1 MDRNEDLMA
10 QVTDY
15 DNSVQQTVLSD
26 HALAVHQQHH
36 HHHHQASARSF
47 SVSHL
52 LNLEHVPDFGDAA
65 SLGDGAGQNGALD
78 GGDDASS
85 GCYEGGS
92 EEGLT
97 PAQVKQRKKQRRNR
111 TTFNTAQLDAL
122 ERIFERTHYPDA
134 FLREELARKVDL
146 SEARVQVWFQN
157 RRAKFRRNE
166 RSHQAAKSSA
176 RRSAGN
182 VNGVSVEQPV
192 AARPCPVT
200 NPADFASWNPTTY
213 SRLAGTVSMAPGS
226 APTTLMNPCMVN
238 ADSAPGVGVGL
249 GIGPSL
255 ANLRLR
261 AREYSMHQI
270 PLM

>member
-1 MDRNEDLMA
+1 MVSVNDFE
-10 QVTDY
+10 
-15 DNSVQQTVLSD
+15 NSVHQTVLSD
-26 HALAVHQQHH
+26 ALQH
-36 HHHHQASARSF
+36 HHHHQATRNF

-52 LNLEHVPDFGDAA
+52 LNLEHVDFSDAS
-65 SLGDGAGQNGALD
+65 SLGDATGHNGAMD
-78 GGDDASS
+78 GGDDTST
-85 GCYEGGS
+85 GCYEAGS

-166 RSHQAAKSSA
+166 RSHQASKTTA
-176 RRSAGN
+176 RRVAGN

-200 NPADFASWNPTTY
+200 NPADFASWSPTTY
-213 SRLAGTVSMAPGS
+213 SRLAGTVSMSPGS
-226 APTTLMNPCMVN
+226 APTLMNPCMVG
-238 ADSAPGVGVGL
+238 ADSSGVGL

>member
-1 MDRNEDLMA
+1 MPPR
-10 QVTDY
+10 
-15 DNSVQQTVLSD
+15 
-26 HALAVHQQHH
+26 
-36 HHHHQASARSF
+36 
-47 SVSHL
+47 L
-52 LNLEHVPDFGDAA
+52 LNVISKSTERAVT
-65 SLGDGAGQNGALD
+65 
-78 GGDDASS
+78 
-85 GCYEGGS
+85 

-166 RSHQAAKSSA
+166 RSHQAAKASA
-176 RRSAGN
+176 RRNAGN

-213 SRLAGTVSMAPGS
+213 SRLAGTVSMPPGH
-226 APTTLMNPCMVN
+226 AG
-238 ADSAPGVGVGL
+238 GVGGPISVGL